1 MSVIKDLIEQIENPE
16 LRMRVQQEVD
26 KLNKQRKF
34 GLVFEEHTPENTFL
48 YDVPVKRGA
57 LVAKRENGTKDTY
70 VVVSIDGDNVVCEH
84 SVSHEQVTIEKDEVV
99 VVAQLG
105 DPIYPYLKPMGSVQ
119 NAPDSELWHTL
130 IEADNYHALQLLAY
144 LYVGQIDCIYIDP
157 PYNKPDGHDWK
168 YNCDYVD
175 GSDTYRHSKWLS
187 MIEKRLRLAKKLLNP
202 NDSVLIVTIDEL
214 EYHHLACLLE
224 QMFPEARI
232 QMITSVISAKGVVR
246 TGQFSRVEE
255 YLFVVEFGSSHLI
268 QTEKNM
274 LESEIKKDSNRP
286 IEWLGFRRRAPQA
299 KRESR
304 PNQFYPVFVD
314 TAEGTI
320 FDIGD
325 VVERGVDRNTIPV
338 PQGCVALW
346 PLSKDGEE
354 RLWSL
359 VANQAQQN
367 WKKGYIKVNWNKE
380 KGTGT
385 VYYLAE
391 GTISDIEQGKATT
404 LGYNSDGSI
413 NAFYYVS
420 GTTPPKRVWNMNTH
434 NAETYGTNLLS
445 SFIGNRFPYPKS
457 LYAEHDTIR
466 FFVANKPNA
475 LILDF
480 FAGSGTTLHAVNL
493 LNAEDGGHR
502 RCIMVT
508 NNEIGE
514 TKENELKPQGI
525 RPGDEEW
532 EKWGIAR
539 YVNWPRT
546 ECSIKGVDVN
556 GNPIEGEYITIKT
569 EKKLTDRNISQID
582 FFVEEPN
589 LAKKKKL
596 ITFINKQKDV
606 KLPTMKED
614 APYLL
619 AEEDDSCNSTVLFDV
634 EASEEWL
641 EALDGHDEITNI
653 YIVTPKGAVFKR
665 IKELVVEIL
674 GQVEETVPVKMPMAD
689 GFKANASY
697 FKLGFLDKTS
707 VALGRQFKEL
717 LPLLWMKTG
726 ARGECPELAEE
737 ELPQMMICEKNHFAV
752 LIDETAF
759 HAFEKEMQNKKN
771 EIDTVFFVTDS
782 NRGFKEMTEGIGVSK
797 TYQLYRDYLDNF
809 RINNIK

>member
-70 VVVSIDGDNVVCEH
+70 VVVSMDGDNVVCEH
-84 SVSHEQVTIEKDEVV
+84 TVSHEQVTMAKGEVV
-99 VVAQLG
+99 VVAKLG

-144 LYVGQIDCIYIDP
+144 LYAGQVDCIYIDP
-157 PYNKPDGHDWK
+157 PYNSGARDWK
-168 YNCDYVD
+168 YNNDYVD
-175 GSDTYRHSKWLS
+175 GNDSYKHSKWLS
-187 MIEKRLRLAKKLLNP
+187 MIEKRLLLAKKLLNP
-202 NDSVLIVTIDEL
+202 NDSVLIVTIDEK
-214 EYHHLACLLE
+214 EYHHLGCLLE
-224 QMFPEARI
+224 QMFPQARI
-232 QMITSVISAKGVVR
+232 QMISSVINPAGAGKPSTFYR
-246 TGQFSRVEE
+246 TDE
-255 YLFVVEFGSSHLI
+255 YIYYVQLGSNIVL
-268 QTEKNM
+268 
-274 LESEIKKDSNRP
+274 P
-286 IEWLGFRRRAPQA
+286 
-299 KRESR
+299 ESR
-304 PNQFYPVFVD
+304 QQENVPVVWDTLRRSNAKNTRENTKSQFYPIYVNDATHQIEFIGLPLPLEIPIEDAPKRNGCTSVYPIRDDGTEMMWGCKREELQNRLNNGFVRVGKYTPHKPQKYVISYLTGGIID
-314 TAEGTI
+314 DINSGKAITLGRNEDGTI
-320 FDIGD
+320 NAYYPTGRDRMPTTNWQRPLHDAQQYGSKLIKPMIGD
-325 VVERGVDRNTIPV
+325 
-338 PQGCVALW
+338 
-346 PLSKDGEE
+346 
-354 RLWSL
+354 
-359 VANQAQQN
+359 
-367 WKKGYIKVNWNKE
+367 
-380 KGTGT
+380 
-385 VYYLAE
+385 
-391 GTISDIEQGKATT
+391 
-404 LGYNSDGSI
+404 
-413 NAFYYVS
+413 
-420 GTTPPKRVWNMNTH
+420 
-434 NAETYGTNLLS
+434 
-445 SFIGNRFPYPKS
+445 RFTFPKS
-457 LYAEHDTIR
+457 LYAEKDCISI
-466 FFVANKPNA
+466 VMANKPNA

-493 LNAEDGGHR
+493 LNAEDGGQR

-514 TKENELKPQGI
+514 TKEKELVPQGI
-525 RPGDEEW
+525 FPGDEEW

-556 GNPIEGEYITIKT
+556 GKPIEGEYITTKT
-569 EKKLTDRNISQID
+569 EKKFTDRNISQID

-589 LAKKKKL
+589 LTKKKKL
-596 ITFINKQKDV
+596 VTFINKQKDV

-619 AEEDDSCNSTVLFDV
+619 AEEDDSCNATVLFDV

-653 YIVTPKGAVFKR
+653 YIVTPRGTVFKR
-665 IKELVVEIL
+665 IEESVVELL
-674 GQVEETVPVKMPMAD
+674 GQVEETIPVKIPMAD

-726 ARGECPELAEE
+726 ARGVCPELTEE

-752 LIDETAF
+752 LIDETAY
-759 HAFEKEMQNKKN
+759 HVFEKEMQNKKDM
-771 EIDTVFFVTDS
+771 IDTVFFVTDS
-782 NRGFKEMTEGIGVSK
+782 NRGFKEMTEGIGVGK

>member
-1 MSVIKDLIEQIENPE
+1 MSVINDLIEQIENPE
-16 LRMRVQQEVD
+16 LRMRVQQEVN

-34 GLVFEEHTPENTFL
+34 GLVFEEHTPENTLL
-48 YDVPVKRGA
+48 YDVPVRRGT
-57 LVAKRENGTKDTY
+57 LVAKRENDTKDTY
-70 VVVSIDGDNVVCEH
+70 VVINIDSDNVVCEH
-84 SVSHEQVTIEKDEVV
+84 TVSHEQVTMAKGEVV

-144 LYVGQIDCIYIDP
+144 LYAGQVDCIYIDP
-157 PYNKPDGHDWK
+157 PYNSGATDWK
-168 YNCDYVD
+168 YNNNYVD
-175 GSDTYRHSKWLS
+175 GNDSYKHSKWLS
-187 MIEKRLRLAKKLLNP
+187 MIEKRLLLAKKLLNP
-202 NDSVLIVTIDEL
+202 YDSVLIIAIDEN
-214 EYHHLACLLE
+214 EYHHLGCLLE
-224 QMFPEARI
+224 QMFPNANI
-232 QMITSVISAKGVVR
+232 QMVSTVINPSGVAR
-246 TGQFSRVEE
+246 ENSFSRTDE
-255 YLFVVEFGSSHLI
+255 YLYYVKLGNSSPSKL
-268 QTEKNM
+268 Q
-274 LESEIKKDSNRP
+274 LPKDWITANSTGKDKVRWRP
-286 IEWLGFRRRAPQA
+286 IRRQGSHDTRADA
-299 KRESR
+299 N
-304 PNQFYPVFVD
+304 NQFYPIFISID
-314 TAEGTI
+314 GTHI
-320 FDIGD
+320 IDAGETLPEDMHPSDYTCPSDCI
-325 VVERGVDRNTIPV
+325 V
-338 PQGCVALW
+338 LW
-346 PLSKDGEE
+346 PLKPNGEE
-354 RLWSL
+354 GCWQISQDSLRLL
-359 VANQAQQN
+359 
-367 WKKGYIKVNWNKE
+367 KKQGYIKLGYSKKWGYTPK
-380 KGTGT
+380 
-385 VYYLAE
+385 YLAE
-391 GTISDIEQGKATT
+391 GERKKVENGLFPVIGRDLYGTLIIEDASDEVPFIPGTQWRISSHSAREQGT
-404 LGYNSDGSI
+404 S
-413 NAFYYVS
+413 
-420 GTTPPKRVWNMNTH
+420 
-434 NAETYGTNLLS
+434 LLS
-445 SFIGNRFPYPKS
+445 KFIENRFSFPKS
-457 LYAEHDTIR
+457 LYAEHDAIR

-493 LNAEDGGHR
+493 LNAEDGGRR

-556 GNPIEGEYITIKT
+556 GKPIEGEYITTNT
-569 EKKLTDRNISQID
+569 EKKFTDRNISQID
-582 FFVEEPN
+582 FFAEEPN

-596 ITFINKQKDV
+596 VTFINKQKDV

-619 AEEDDSCNSTVLFDV
+619 AEEDDSCNATVLFDV
-634 EASEEWL
+634 EVSEEWL

-653 YIVTPKGAVFKR
+653 YIVTSKGTVFKR
-665 IKELVVEIL
+665 IKESVVELL
-674 GQVEETVPVKMPMAD
+674 GQVEETIPVKMPMAD

-752 LIDETAF
+752 LIYETAY
-759 HAFEKEMQNKKN
+759 HAFEKEMQDKKDI
-771 EIDTVFFVTDS
+771 IDTVFFVTDS
-782 NRGFKEMTEGIGVSK
+782 NRGFKEMTEGIGVDK

>member
-1 MSVIKDLIEQIENPE
+1 MSVIKDLIEQIENLE

-84 SVSHEQVTIEKDEVV
+84 SVSHEQVTMEKDEVV

-144 LYVGQIDCIYIDP
+144 LYAGQVDCIYIDP
-157 PYNKPDGHDWK
+157 PYNSGARDWK
-168 YNCDYVD
+168 YNNDYVD
-175 GSDTYRHSKWLS
+175 GNDSYKHSKWLS
-187 MIEKRLRLAKKLLNP
+187 MIEKRLLLAKKLLNP
-202 NDSVLIVTIDEL
+202 NDSVLIVTIDENEFL
-214 EYHHLACLLE
+214 HLGCLLE
-224 QMFPEARI
+224 EMFPEARI
-232 QMITSVISAKGVVR
+232 NMISTNISRKGTPRTSEFTRNNEFIFFVMFSKCEILPLDEAEYAKKGE
-246 TGQFSRVEE
+246 GI
-255 YLFVVEFGSSHLI
+255 HW
-268 QTEKNM
+268 QT
-274 LESEIKKDSNRP
+274 
-286 IEWLGFRRRAPQA
+286 FRRSSIQNIRA
-299 KRESR
+299 SR
-304 PNQFYPVFVD
+304 PNQFYPIYVNRETLSIEKVGDCIANDVDRFSVVQVEGCDAVFPVRD
-314 TAEGTI
+314 DGTEMLWGVTDVECRNRAEQGYLRASKYQPNKPQKYVIQYLMEGTI
-320 FDIGD
+320 KDI
-325 VVERGVDRNTIPV
+325 
-338 PQGCVALW
+338 
-346 PLSKDGEE
+346 
-354 RLWSL
+354 
-359 VANQAQQN
+359 
-367 WKKGYIKVNWNKE
+367 E
-380 KGTGT
+380 KGNI
-385 VYYLAE
+385 
-391 GTISDIEQGKATT
+391 TIIGRDINGSVLGENNITKQIVPRTQWNFQTHDARDFGSKINKAIFRD
-404 LGYNSDGSI
+404 S
-413 NAFYYVS
+413 
-420 GTTPPKRVWNMNTH
+420 
-434 NAETYGTNLLS
+434 
-445 SFIGNRFPYPKS
+445 RFEFPKS
-457 LYAEHDTIR
+457 LYAVFDSLRYFI
-466 FFVANKPNA
+466 ANKPNA

-525 RPGDEEW
+525 RPGDEDW

-556 GNPIEGEYITIKT
+556 GNPIEGEYITTKT

-596 ITFINKQKDV
+596 VTFINKQKDV

-619 AEEDDSCNSTVLFDV
+619 AEEDDSCNATVLFDA

-641 EALDGHDEITNI
+641 EVLDGHDEITNI
-653 YIVTPKGAVFKR
+653 YVVTSRGAVFKR
-665 IKELVVEIL
+665 IKDSVVELL
-674 GQVEETVPVKMPMAD
+674 GQVEETIPVKMPMAD

-707 VALGRQFKEL
+707 VALDRQFKEL

-752 LIDETAF
+752 LIDETAY
-759 HAFEKEMQNKKN
+759 HAFEKEMQDKKDI
-771 EIDTVFFVTDS
+771 IDTVFFVTDS
-782 NRGFKEMTEGIGVSK
+782 NRGFKEMTEGIGVDK